1 MYNNVIKL
9 VSEQSKIDEAGD
21 TVKTFK
27 ERTVFADLRSIGQT
41 EFYQAQASRL
51 KPEIKF
57 VLPDYLEYKGE
68 KMLKYQAF
76 DSDEELEYT
85 VIRTYRN
92 GNELEMVCERGVD
105 KNVDT

>member
-1 MYNNVIKL
+1 MYDNAIKL
-9 VSEQSKIDEAGD
+9 LTEASTLDKAGD
-21 TVKTFK
+21 TIKTFN
-27 ERTVFADLRSIGQT
+27 ERVVFAELRSIGQT

-68 KMLKYQAF
+68 KRLKYQPF
-76 DSDEELEYT
+76 DSQEELEYT

-92 GNELEMVCERGVD
+92 GNELEIVCKRGAD
-105 KNVDT
+105 